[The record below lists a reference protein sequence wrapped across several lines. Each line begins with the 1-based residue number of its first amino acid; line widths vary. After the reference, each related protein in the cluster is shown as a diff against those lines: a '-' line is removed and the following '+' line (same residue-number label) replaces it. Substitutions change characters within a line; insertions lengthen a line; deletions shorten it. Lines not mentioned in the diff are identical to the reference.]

1 MKTGRPAPRRKSAG
15 FTLIELLIAMSI
27 LLVAL
32 IPIGSAL
39 TQMQTMSNDNVV
51 TTRAAYLALQKAEE
65 LRRDDTNT
73 TGLLKTVKERT
84 VPTAPVIAT
93 HVPKLAY
100 CFTGKSLLY
109 DSSTPEGADGI
120 ARVLV
125 INSNVTDPAKITR
138 KDVLYE
144 LRFAF

>member
-1 MKTGRPAPRRKSAG
+1 MKTVRPAPRRKSAG

-32 IPIGSAL
+32 IPISMAL
-39 TQMQTMSNDNVV
+39 TQMQTLSNDNVI

-73 TGLLKTVKERT
+73 ADMVNAVKART
-84 VPTAPVIAT
+84 VPTTPVIAT
-93 HVPKLAY
+93 HAPKLAY
-100 CFTGKSLLY
+100 CFTGKSILY

-120 ARVLV
+120 GRVLV
-125 INSNVTDPAKITR
+125 INSDVTDPAKITR